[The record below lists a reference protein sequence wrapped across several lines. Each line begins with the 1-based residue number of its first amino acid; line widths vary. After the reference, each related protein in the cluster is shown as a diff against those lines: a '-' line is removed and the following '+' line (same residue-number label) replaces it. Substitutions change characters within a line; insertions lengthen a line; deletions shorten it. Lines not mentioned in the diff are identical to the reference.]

1 MCYCKHF
8 AGSFYESVI
17 MKYSYKSKTLEIF
30 KNHLEIIL
38 TLSAYY
44 NFLKWQKFIGNT
56 LTSLQ
61 ANCFLGHVHF
71 TNELIKYILHFCYG
85 VYF

>member
-44 NFLKWQKFIGNT
+44 NFLKWQKFIGNQNIH
-56 LTSLQ
+56 LHLQ
-61 ANCFLGHVHF
+61 KDVFLA
-71 TNELIKYILHFCYG
+71 
-85 VYF
+85 